1 MSRSG
6 VCNKD
11 GCNDPKIRTR
21 SLSVIIPTGLVLLLS
36 LWFTITIHP
45 ISFSYMI
52 LQALKTFWSSF
63 SVFTSRVIILDTEI
77 VSRLFKLLSR
87 YLIDVMVYYILEC
100 CALHCIRIFWRPAG
114 LRIT

>member
-1 MSRSG
+1 MSRSR

-11 GCNDPKIRTR
+11 GFKDPNNRTT
-21 SLSVIIPTGLVLLLS
+21 SLSVIIPTGFALLLS
-36 LWFTITIHP
+36 LWFTIIIHP
-45 ISFSYMI
+45 ILFSHMI
-52 LQALKTFWSSF
+52 LQAVKTFWSSF

-87 YLIDVMVYYILEC
+87 YLMDVMVYYILEC